1 MKKKTIY
8 IAPQLKMHSIG
19 SKGAL
24 MDNGF
29 IDFKSAEKVEGGE
42 LNGKVNNLFED
53 EDSDPMLQWSSK
65 VWDSFDD

>member
-8 IAPQLKMHSIG
+8 TAPKLKMHIIG
-19 SKGAL
+19 SKESL
-24 MDNGF
+24 LDF
-29 IDFKSAEKVEGGE
+29 INLNSAEKVEGGE

>member
-8 IAPQLKMHSIG
+8 TAPKLKMHSIG
-19 SKGAL
+19 SKESL
-24 MDNGF
+24 LDF
-29 IDFKSAEKVEGGE
+29 INLNSVDKETEEGGE
-42 LNGKVNNLFED
+42 INGKVNNLFED

>member
-1 MKKKTIY
+1 
-8 IAPQLKMHSIG
+8 
-19 SKGAL
+19 
-24 MDNGF
+24 MDF

>member
-1 MKKKTIY
+1 MKKKTTY
-8 IAPQLKMHSIG
+8 IAPQLKIHSIG
-19 SKGAL
+19 SKDSL
-24 MDNGF
+24 MDF
-29 IDFKSAEKVEGGE
+29 IDFKSAEKVEEGE

>member
-8 IAPQLKMHSIG
+8 IAPQLKIHSIG
-19 SKGAL
+19 SKDPL
-24 MDNGF
+24 MDF

>member
-8 IAPQLKMHSIG
+8 TAPQLKMHIIG
-19 SKGAL
+19 SKESL
-24 MDNGF
+24 LDF
-29 IDFKSAEKVEGGE
+29 INLNSVDKETEEGGE
-42 LNGKVNNLFED
+42 LNGKMNNLFED

>member
-8 IAPQLKMHSIG
+8 SAPQLKMHIIG
-19 SKGAL
+19 SKESL
-24 MDNGF
+24 LDF

-42 LNGKVNNLFED
+42 LNGKANNLFED

-65 VWDSFDD
+65 VWDSYDD

>member
-1 MKKKTIY
+1 
-8 IAPQLKMHSIG
+8 
-19 SKGAL
+19 

-42 LNGKVNNLFED
+42 LNGKANNLFED

>member
-8 IAPQLKMHSIG
+8 TAPQLKMHSIG
-19 SKGAL
+19 SKESL
-24 MDNGF
+24 LDF
-29 IDFKSAEKVEGGE
+29 INLNSVDKETEEGGE
-42 LNGKVNNLFED
+42 INGKVNNLFED

>member
-8 IAPQLKMHSIG
+8 IAPQLKIHSIG
-19 SKGAL
+19 SKDSL
-24 MDNGF
+24 LDF